1 MYKGIGSILGNEIER
16 KMMDS
21 RIDEILKITSLVPT
35 QEMKPTPAPRVLP
48 KTTGKDD
55 EIDYNYARENYYN
68 LIERNQDAV
77 EEMLEIAK
85 QSENARSFEVV
96 GQLIKAGLDANES
109 LMKLHKTKKELSA
122 EKSGPTQVTNALF
135 VGSTAELQKLLK
147 SKLKKTK

>member
-1 MYKGIGSILGNEIER
+1 
-16 KMMDS
+16 MDS
-21 RIDEILKITSLVPT
+21 RIDEILEITSLVPT
-35 QEMKPTPAPRVLP
+35 SELKPEPSSRIIP
-48 KTTGKDD
+48 KTDGKDD
-55 EIDYNYARENYYN
+55 DIDYNYARENYYN

-85 QSENARSFEVV
+85 QSEHARSFEVV
-96 GQLIKAGLDANES
+96 GQLIKAGLDANEA

-147 SKLKKTK
+147 SKLKETK

>member
-1 MYKGIGSILGNEIER
+1 MYKGIGSILGNEIEGGIV
-16 KMMDS
+16 DS

-48 KTTGKDD
+48 KTNGKDD

-85 QSENARSFEVV
+85 QSEHPRAFEVV
-96 GQLIKAGLDANES
+96 GQLIKSGLDANKE
-109 LMKLHKTKKELSA
+109 LMNLHKTKKELTT
-122 EKSGPTQVTNALF
+122 EKAPSSITNQAVF

-147 SKLKKTK
+147 VKRGE

>member
-1 MYKGIGSILGNEIER
+1 
-16 KMMDS
+16 MDN
-21 RIDEILKITSLVPT
+21 RIDEILEITSLVPT
-35 QEMKPTPAPRVLP
+35 SELKPEPTSRIIP
-48 KTTGKDD
+48 KTDGKDD
-55 EIDYNYARENYYN
+55 DIDYNYARENYYN

-85 QSENARSFEVV
+85 QSEHARSFEVV
-96 GQLIKAGLDANES
+96 GQLIKAGLDANEA

-147 SKLKKTK
+147 SKLKETK